1 MENGMQMTLEG
12 CMPETFQKQIA
23 GASDFHVR
31 TSPLQENSLDFKGT
45 VQACFSELCTLSDNS
60 KKKIDPLTRGFV
72 LQDVIE
78 EFYDLMIEKVLN
90 YIGAE

>member
-23 GASDFHVR
+23 GASDSHVR

-45 VQACFSELCTLSDNS
+45 VQVCFQSYVPYRT
-60 KKKIDPLTRGFV
+60 TRRR
-72 LQDVIE
+72 
-78 EFYDLMIEKVLN
+78 K
-90 YIGAE
+90 

>member
-23 GASDFHVR
+23 GASDSHVR

-45 VQACFSELCTLSDNS
+45 VQVCFSELCTLSDNS
-60 KKKIDPLTRGFV
+60 KKKIDPLTLSRNCFSDKESGQRV
-72 LQDVIE
+72 HKGTERVP
-78 EFYDLMIEKVLN
+78 V
-90 YIGAE
+90 